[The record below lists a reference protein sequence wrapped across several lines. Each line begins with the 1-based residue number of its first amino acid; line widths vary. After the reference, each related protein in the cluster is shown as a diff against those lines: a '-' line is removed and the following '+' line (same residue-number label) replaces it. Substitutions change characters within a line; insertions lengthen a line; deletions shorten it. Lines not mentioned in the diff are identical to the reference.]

1 MQSLFLPFLHPIFL
15 LRTLLTHCIGR
26 LWGNPSHLSNLAKSL
41 QEGHAE
47 LHVLVA
53 KSNANTYTYDGIELG
68 GERIANE
75 IERRIEELETSG
87 INIKKL
93 SVIGYSLGG
102 LVARYAVGLLY
113 SNDLFEKIQ
122 PMVRVLSEQCTL
134 LRRLPVC
141 RTSPLS
147 HLHI

>member
-1 MQSLFLPFLHPIFL
+1 M
-15 LRTLLTHCIGR
+15 
-26 LWGNPSHLSNLAKSL
+26 AKSL
-41 QEGHAE
+41 QEGHPE

-75 IERRIEELETSG
+75 IEKRIEELEISG

-122 PMVRVLSEQCTL
+122 PMVRVLSEQCKL
-134 LRRLPVC
+134 LRRLPAC
-141 RTSPLS
+141 RISPLS
-147 HLHI
+147 HLRIWA